1 VGVGENV
8 TVGVAEGVTVGRG
21 RVWVIGS
28 AVCVWTGDSVG
39 VLRSVTGG
47 VCKDAVIQVGIGVR
61 LGTGEFKDSGVR
73 LGGGV
78 KEAGGK

>member
-1 VGVGENV
+1 
-8 TVGVAEGVTVGRG
+8 VAEGVTVGRG

-28 AVCVWTGDSVG
+28 AVCVWTGDEVG
-39 VLRSVTGG
+39 VMRNVPEG
-47 VCKDAVIQVGIGVR
+47 VCKEVVIQVGIGVR
-61 LGTGEFKDSGVR
+61 LGTGEFKGSGVR